1 MTTWFRSPGV
11 RRCAG
16 VFLAALLGSG
26 PVIARSASP
35 AQGPPTVVLPAP
47 WMVSGDT
54 GLLFVSVKPAQT
66 AEFEA
71 GIAALKDVLIESPR
85 VDRQRQR
92 AGWRIYKQVE
102 PWGGGVVYLFL
113 VQPAVPGVDYSV
125 AGILAEGRPDN
136 RTAEVA
142 YVNALSGQQTLLD
155 CSLVVDLGTGAPVG
169 ALHPDAIPLPATP
182 VEGFQAPL
190 FAPVAAAALAPA
202 PVSPTVPAAVAA
214 AAPPALPPGDPLAS
228 QPVVASS
235 AVAVAGSE
243 PRVFSGDLGL
253 LLMQVKSRR
262 LADFESTLLRLKTA
276 LASSPDAGRQAQA
289 AGWRVFKA
297 VPPLTPATP
306 VKREKSDEDDEDGE
320 TVTVVFVIDPPVPA
334 ADYTVS
340 RILSD
345 MYPAES
351 STLFRTYRRAF
362 VGGVT
367 PLSFTLLSDLR
378 Y

>member
-1 MTTWFRSPGV
+1 MTTWFRSPGS
-11 RRCAG
+11 RRWSG
-16 VFLAALLGSG
+16 VALAALLGTGS
-26 PVIARSASP
+26 VTVRAASP
-35 AQGPPTVVLPAP
+35 PQSPPAVVLPAP
-47 WMVSGDT
+47 WVVSGDT
-54 GLLFVSVKPAQT
+54 GLLFVSVKPTLT

-71 GIAALKDVLIESPR
+71 GIAALKDVLTTSPR

-92 AGWRIYKQVE
+92 AGWRVYKQVE

-125 AGILAEGRPDN
+125 ASILAEGRPDN

-142 YVNALSGQQTLLD
+142 YVNALSGQQSLLD
-155 CSLVVDLGTGAPVG
+155 CSLVLDLGSGAPVG
-169 ALHPDAIPLPATP
+169 ALPADAIP
-182 VEGFQAPL
+182 APL
-190 FAPVAAAALAPA
+190 AAVTGLQTPPIAAAPAPAAALPTAAAAVVAAVPPVVAPA
-202 PVSPTVPAAVAA
+202 GQPA
-214 AAPPALPPGDPLAS
+214 AAPA
-228 QPVVASS
+228 

-243 PRVFSGDLGL
+243 PRVFSGDLGV
-253 LLMQVKSRR
+253 LLMQVKSAR
-262 LADFESTLLRLKTA
+262 LADFEATLLRLKTA
-276 LASSPDAGRQAQA
+276 LASSPDPGRQAQA

-297 VPPLTPATP
+297 APPPPPEKPARP
-306 VKREKSDEDDEDGE
+306 VKRDKSDEDEDDGE
-320 TVTVVFVIDPPVPA
+320 TVTMAFLIDPPVPA

-367 PLSFTLLSDLR
+367 PLNFTLLNDLR
-378 Y
+378 